1 MTKSLMVVGGVST
14 TQISGN
20 EGALVGGS
28 GTVTVTEANV
38 QLAASQAAVFSNLSA
53 NLTTGNTDAT
63 VRFRNASANGN
74 QVIVKNGTGLAEDLV
89 NTDSVAAGALF
100 NLAFS
105 DTDSPD
111 PVYTWFKVNVEF
123 ASGHG
128 SFHGAAQANPPISDV
143 ASSTRYNAF
152 AGAVTGD
159 FVPAETG
166 AQTKNRA
173 YDTFAA
179 MQVRVTANA
188 RTNNSV
194 FKNRINGVDGTGIVT
209 FGAGVTGLLQ
219 DTTVGDALADGDLL
233 SMSLTL
239 LTGLEDILISLIGC
253 TLTSSTAKCDVYAGN
268 SAGVA
273 RAASATASYY
283 VLGGGIAAATTH
295 TEANARVKVGF
306 AGQASNLRI
315 HLSANTYTGSAT
327 LKLMKNGA
335 AAVTTTIGAGVS
347 GWIENTTD
355 RVSHAASD
363 ELSYEIDEGT
373 SGSITITVMAVT
385 LQDVR
390 SRPVFQNRTQRFYR
404 RAA

>member
-1 MTKSLMVVGGVST
+1 MTKSLMVVGSGTV
-14 TQISGN
+14 TQASGN
-20 EGALVGGS
+20 EVALVGGS
-28 GTVTVTEANV
+28 GTTTATEANAQV
-38 QLAASQAAVFSNLSA
+38 AASQAAVFSNLSA
-53 NLTTGNTDAT
+53 NITTGNTDAT

-100 NLAFS
+100 NLALS

-128 SFHGAAQANPPISDV
+128 SFHGAAQVNPPITDV
-143 ASSTRYNAF
+143 ASSTRYQAF
-152 AGAVTGD
+152 AGPIIAD
-159 FVPAETG
+159 FAPTEASS
-166 AQTKNRA
+166 QTKNRA

-179 MQVRVTANA
+179 MQARVTANA

-194 FKNRINGVDGTGIVT
+194 FKNRINGADGTGIIT

-219 DTTVGDALADGDLL
+219 DTAVGDALADGDLL

-239 LTGLEDILISLIGC
+239 LTGVEDILISLIGC

-268 SAGVA
+268 SSGVA

-283 VLGGGIAAATTH
+283 AIGGQVPSATTL

-315 HLSANTYTGSAT
+315 YLSANTYTGAAT

-335 AAVTTTIGAGVS
+335 AVVTTSIGAGVS

-355 RVSHAASD
+355 RVSHVASD

-373 SGSITITVMAVT
+373 SGSITITNMAVT
-385 LQDVR
+385 LQDIR